1 MTPHIRIVA
10 FVFALLVG
18 TGFVHAQTVSAG
30 KAAGKPLRLSP
41 SAGTTGV
48 RPMAARPAKR
58 VAAAKVP
65 ARPTSTAMSKQ
76 AKTMSKPVKAA
87 SKQVKAKPITA
98 GRKVAAR
105 KTIVAR
111 KATTKPTA
119 AVVRRPPAVAVVVR
133 EPVSL
138 TPGERSVLYRTIVR
152 EQIVPVPVITERIVP
167 SSGEP
172 ATAPIVAGPQPIEP
186 ITTGRA
192 VTAAAYT
199 VGAQLPANVPLFAIP
214 ESAALQ
220 VPVVRRYSYAFIND
234 RVLLVEPLTG
244 IVVAEL
250 DR

>member
-18 TGFVHAQTVSAG
+18 MGVVHAQTVSAG

-48 RPMAARPAKR
+48 RPMAARPAKQ

-65 ARPTSTAMSKQ
+65 ARSTPMSKQ
-76 AKTMSKPVKAA
+76 AKTMSKPVKAT
-87 SKQVKAKPITA
+87 SKQVKAKPITNA
-98 GRKVAAR
+98 RKVVAR

-119 AVVRRPPAVAVVVR
+119 AVVRRPPAAAVVVR

-152 EQIVPVPVITERIVP
+152 EQIVPVQVKVSGMVDSRHVSRVIVSR
-167 SSGEP
+167 P
-172 ATAPIVAGPQPIEP
+172 A
-186 ITTGRA
+186 
-192 VTAAAYT
+192 
-199 VGAQLPANVPLFAIP
+199 FAISRP
-214 ESAALQ
+214 YS
-220 VPVVRRYSYAFIND
+220 RRETCETPTRADTS
-234 RVLLVEPLTG
+234 VSPPLS
-244 IVVAEL
+244 
-250 DR
+250 